1 MFYYFDKELKK
12 KRKKNIMIILKVIR
26 IKLKRKLL
34 LVLCDIKNIFY
45 VLQFLNFYFEF
56 DDYIFMY
63 KKKKLLYIWKNEVY
77 GVIIY
82 IIYVCIF

>member
-34 LVLCDIKNIFY
+34 LVLCDIENIFY

>member
-1 MFYYFDKELKK
+1 
-12 KRKKNIMIILKVIR
+12 MIILKVIR

-34 LVLCDIKNIFY
+34 LVLCDIENIFY

-56 DDYIFMY
+56 DVYIFMY
-63 KKKKLLYIWKNEVY
+63 KGKKLLYIWKNEVY